1 MAVNSILYTKYSK
14 VFVPIAEAETLE
26 DLNKKLKPSL
36 LTRIKK
42 WMKVS

>member
-1 MAVNSILYTKYSK
+1 MQYTYEEAVRELSD
-14 VFVPIAEAETLE
+14 FLE
-26 DLNKKLKPSL
+26 ELNKKLKPSL